1 MLKIPLEDFVEEIKS
16 EIIGYEE
23 LGEKAPNGK

>member
-23 LGEKAPNGK
+23 LGEEKGL